1 MRGSHPDKVSEK
13 PAIRQGDVSR
23 GIREGS
29 VEKEVDLHAWLLGQA
44 AALRSKRYD
53 AVEWETLAEE
63 LEAMAAR
70 DRRELISCLRT
81 LLAHL
86 LKWRYQTW
94 GHRSENSWKRSIIV
108 ARQELSDLF
117 DESPSL
123 KTKPALSE
131 HLTKAYAQARSL
143 ASTEMGLDKRRWE
156 ALFPKTCPWPFEQV
170 MDEDYLPNPLNSG
183 RSRA

>member
-1 MRGSHPDKVSEK
+1 MRGSHTDKISEK
-13 PAIRQGDVSR
+13 PAVGQGDAGLGV
-23 GIREGS
+23 RERS
-29 VEKEVDLHAWLLGQA
+29 VGKEVDLHAWLLGQA

-53 AVEWETLAEE
+53 AVEWEALAEE
-63 LEAMAAR
+63 LEAMAAK
-70 DRRELISCLRT
+70 DGRELTSRLRT

-123 KTKPALSE
+123 KTEPALSE
-131 HLTKAYAQARSL
+131 RLTKDAQAWSL
-143 ASTEMGLDKRRWE
+143 AGTEMGLDKRRWE
-156 ALFPKTCPWPFEQV
+156 ALFSKACPWPFEQV
-170 MDEDYLPNPLNSG
+170 MDEDDLPNPLNSG
-183 RSRA
+183 CSRP